1 VETDPRLWYVNL
13 MQYQG
18 IKPGILFRPKTI
30 IFKILNSLG
39 FRIEGLRYKPSARLM
54 V

>member
-1 VETDPRLWYVNL
+1 METDLRLWYVNL

-18 IKPGILFRPKTI
+18 IKPGILFRPKAI

-39 FRIEGLRYKPSARLM
+39 FRIDSLRYKPSATLM